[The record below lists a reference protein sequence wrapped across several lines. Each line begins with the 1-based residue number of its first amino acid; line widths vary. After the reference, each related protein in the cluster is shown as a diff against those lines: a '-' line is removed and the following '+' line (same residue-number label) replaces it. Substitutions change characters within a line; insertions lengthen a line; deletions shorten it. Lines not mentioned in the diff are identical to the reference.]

1 MESVKCYCG
10 FLFLRNRRMMV
21 VMTDRE
27 PRAVPA
33 QEIIESGFEG
43 RITDIGDFDDCSY
56 EQAAR
61 AVYSWREQD
70 MKVIYGLGGFDNLH
84 SNHVV
89 GLTRCRALGAM
100 AVLKMEKATAETDY
114 KAIQLTAAD
123 KTRMIIS
130 VDTDAALAKGKSRV
144 AEKGGA
150 PKPTLSWTNRARG
163 VAMQTMPLPDSNL
176 YFPLANFVTCHGQGS
191 CACCEELGYEEYCPT
206 RRHRY
211 NILALQPDF
220 VVARN
225 DLSSIPKLLNEKSLG
240 NLPDTEF
247 IFFEEGTGA
256 YGDIYLEGE
265 ISATAIA
272 RRIRS

>member
-1 MESVKCYCG
+1 
-10 FLFLRNRRMMV
+10 MV
-21 VMTDRE
+21 LMTDRE

-61 AVYSWREQD
+61 TVRVWREQD

-84 SNHVV
+84 NNHVI

-100 AVLKMEKATAETDY
+100 AVLEMGEAGSDTDC
-114 KAIQLTAAD
+114 KAIQRTAAD

-144 AEKGGA
+144 MEKGGA

-176 YFPLANFVTCHGQGS
+176 YFPLVDFVTCHGQGS
-191 CACCEELGYEEYCPT
+191 CACCEDLGYEDYCPT

-220 VVARN
+220 VVARD
-225 DLSSIPKLLNEKSLG
+225 DLSSIPKLLGEKEQG
-240 NLPDTEF
+240 NLPNTEF
-247 IFFEEGTGA
+247 IFFEEGTGS
-256 YGDIYLEGE
+256 YGDMYLEGE

-272 RRIRS
+272 KRIRS